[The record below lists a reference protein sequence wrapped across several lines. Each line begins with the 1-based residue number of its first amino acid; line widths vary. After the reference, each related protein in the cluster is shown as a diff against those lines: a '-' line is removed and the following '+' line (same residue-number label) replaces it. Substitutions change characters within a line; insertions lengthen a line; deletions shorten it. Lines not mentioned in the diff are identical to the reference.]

1 MSRDNGKRVKI
12 EEARG
17 CCWEMVMGRVVGCE
31 NICEERER
39 ERESEK
45 ESLKIHKQKHGRVE
59 EEEEVHV
66 GGVGLTGQTQDIPS

>member
-39 ERESEK
+39 ERERVRK
-45 ESLKIHKQKHGRVE
+45 RVLKYTNKSMGE
-59 EEEEVHV
+59 
-66 GGVGLTGQTQDIPS
+66 